1 MFLGVKRAWRPF
13 DEPSSRVESGLTARS
28 EAKGR
33 GRDADAFSDCTGMC
47 CQKSP
52 GRNEQHREPR
62 AARLGAGHVAPR
74 PSMVLALRRR
84 RRANLLP
91 ANLSL
96 VTFFAP
102 KKGTRP
108 PGRDPAMVAAESIAS
123 RASSLPQPQGLGK
136 YSSNSARKFAS
147 GIKPLFSA
155 TTNPSLNNCSCGTPR
170 TA

>member
-62 AARLGAGHVAPR
+62 AARLGAGHV
-74 PSMVLALRRR
+74 
-84 RRANLLP
+84 
-91 ANLSL
+91 SL

-102 KKGTRP
+102 KKVTRP
-108 PGRDPAMVAAESIAS
+108 PGRDPAMMAVEPNAS
-123 RASSLPQPQGLGK
+123 RASSLLHVQVLKQQLPQIHLRHQATLLRHHQAILEQLQLRQPLHLVALGDLRRGLD
-136 YSSNSARKFAS
+136 
-147 GIKPLFSA
+147 IELHH
-155 TTNPSLNNCSCGTPR
+155 
-170 TA
+170 